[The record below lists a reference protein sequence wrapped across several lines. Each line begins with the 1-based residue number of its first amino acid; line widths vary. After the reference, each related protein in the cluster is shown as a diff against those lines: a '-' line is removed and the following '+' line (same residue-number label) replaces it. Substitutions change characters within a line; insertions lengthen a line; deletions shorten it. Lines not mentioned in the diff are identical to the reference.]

1 MNSSYKGEHRQYKY
15 DTEGSY
21 VSKQAGNKSIIK
33 IRPEEEQ
40 ITVTIPAIVPA
51 EQWDYAQEL
60 LGQSK
65 RKHLSISLTI
75 TCYRVWLDAENAEI
89 P

>member
-1 MNSSYKGEHRQYKY
+1 MGVKTKKGAKVWHRQVVRQILMNSSYKGEHRQYKY

-60 LGQSK
+60 LGQS
-65 RKHLSISLTI
+65 
-75 TCYRVWLDAENAEI
+75 
-89 P
+89 